1 MSPVGLRPACA
12 WPSPLLGRGH
22 PFHVRAL
29 TSQFIV
35 VLRATVM
42 SVAVRYLYP
51 LFHVRYLNTPL
62 AHASYEGGRVGTKNI
77 RARRLQRSLA
87 VPPRFARV
95 REN

>member
-42 SVAVRYLYP
+42 WVAVRYLYP
-51 LFHVRYLNTPL
+51 LFHVRYLYPAGPCQL
-62 AHASYEGGRVGTKNI
+62 
-77 RARRLQRSLA
+77 
-87 VPPRFARV
+87 
-95 REN
+95 